1 MIYLG
6 MSLLMRLKSGRKE
19 EEEDMGEVG
28 T

>member
-6 MSLLMRLKSGRKE
+6 MLLLMRLKSARK

-28 T
+28 IY

>member
-19 EEEDMGEVG
+19 EDMGEVG
-28 T
+28 TE

>member
-19 EEEDMGEVG
+19 EEDMGEVG